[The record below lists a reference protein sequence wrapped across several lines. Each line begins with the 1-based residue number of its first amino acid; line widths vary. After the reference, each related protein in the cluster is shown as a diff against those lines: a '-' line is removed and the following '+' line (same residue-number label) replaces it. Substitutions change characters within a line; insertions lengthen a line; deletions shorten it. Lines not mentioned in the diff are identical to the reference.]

1 MLSVLRLRQRGD
13 YDRMGTVKNCC
24 DPRERLF
31 SFELGS
37 GRNKRRNDMAYTK
50 QSLKQDLAA
59 MGLTGAETILI
70 HSSMKS
76 IGEVEGGADTVLDAL
91 MEYFA
96 QGLLLLPTHTWR
108 FMDGGNTVF
117 DVRNSP
123 CCVGIL
129 PELFRQRPGVIRS
142 LHPTHSMAAY
152 GKDAA
157 AYLAGELETS
167 TPCAPGGC
175 YDRLRTVHG
184 KILLL
189 GVTHA
194 RNTFIHSV
202 EEVLNVPHRLT
213 DKPLKL
219 TVVDEA
225 GESHTAYMRRHYNAD
240 QPHISEDFVKL
251 EQAYLDCGAAQNTKL
266 GDAKCIL
273 CDAEGLFRVTRHVL
287 APNPEAFVVEPVIP
301 AERWKDLCADANQ
314 GCL

>member
-1 MLSVLRLRQRGD
+1 
-13 YDRMGTVKNCC
+13 
-24 DPRERLF
+24 
-31 SFELGS
+31 
-37 GRNKRRNDMAYTK
+37 MAYTK

-91 MEYFA
+91 MEHFA

-266 GDAKCIL
+266 GDAKCLSLI
-273 CDAEGLFRVTRHVL
+273 H
-287 APNPEAFVVEPVIP
+287 I
-301 AERWKDLCADANQ
+301 
-314 GCL
+314 

>member
-1 MLSVLRLRQRGD
+1 MVRTQR
-13 YDRMGTVKNCC
+13 
-24 DPRERLF
+24 
-31 SFELGS
+31 
-37 GRNKRRNDMAYTK
+37 
-50 QSLKQDLAA
+50 
-59 MGLTGAETILI
+59 
-70 HSSMKS
+70 
-76 IGEVEGGADTVLDAL
+76 
-91 MEYFA
+91 
-96 QGLLLLPTHTWR
+96 HTWR
-108 FMDGGNTVF
+108 V
-117 DVRNSP
+117 SWKP
-123 CCVGIL
+123 A
-129 PELFRQRPGVIRS
+129 RPVPR
-142 LHPTHSMAAY
+142 AAV
-152 GKDAA
+152 
-157 AYLAGELETS
+157 TI
-167 TPCAPGGC
+167 GC
-175 YDRLRTVHG
+175 GQFTARC
-184 KILLL
+184 LLL

-287 APNPEAFVVEPVIP
+287 APNPEAFVVESVIP

>member
-1 MLSVLRLRQRGD
+1 MIGWEQLKTAATQGNGCPHLSWGA
-13 YDRMGTVKNCC
+13 GGIKGETN
-24 DPRERLF
+24 
-31 SFELGS
+31 
-37 GRNKRRNDMAYTK
+37 MAYTK
-50 QSLKQDLAA
+50 QRLKQDLAA

>member
-1 MLSVLRLRQRGD
+1 MIGWEQLKTAATQGNGCPHLSWGA
-13 YDRMGTVKNCC
+13 GGIKGETN
-24 DPRERLF
+24 
-31 SFELGS
+31 
-37 GRNKRRNDMAYTK
+37 MAYTK

-273 CDAEGLFRVTRHVL
+273 CDAEGVFRVTRHVL